1 MYLLVVNNRYS
12 SHHKSSSNFVFAL
25 AHELKQYME
34 ENAHQFDSDTWDS
47 LSHWRSGI
55 LSQGIITDED
65 LSEIID
71 YIGIEKL
78 QELISTASSKTA

>member
-1 MYLLVVNNRYS
+1 MDNRYS
-12 SHHKSSSNFVFAL
+12 SRNKSSSNFVFAF

-34 ENAHQFDSDTWDS
+34 ANADEFDRNIWDS
-47 LSHWRSGI
+47 LNHWRSGI

-71 YIGIEKL
+71 YIGLEKL
-78 QELISTASSKTA
+78 QELISIASSKST

>member
-1 MYLLVVNNRYS
+1 MNNRYS
-12 SHHKSSSNFVFAL
+12 SYNKSSSNFVFAL

-34 ENAHQFDSDTWDS
+34 ENANQLDGDIWDS
-47 LSHWRSGI
+47 LNHWRSGI

-78 QELISTASSKTA
+78 QELISIASSKTA